1 MKNNVILI
9 TIQYGIVF
17 GLIRSV
23 KKKVVKMHQNNILI
37 TNNVIYIYLN
47 VLYKKMEV
55 VLKKDYVVIL
65 TLKKDVIKILKI
77 EIAIGQKIINVL
89 KKNVIMLQNLFKLI

>member
-1 MKNNVILI
+1 M
-9 TIQYGIVF
+9 F
-17 GLIRSV
+17 GLIRNAN
-23 KKKVVKMHQNNILI
+23 KKVVKMHQNYILI
-37 TNNVIYIYLN
+37 INNVIYIYLN

-65 TLKKDVIKILKI
+65 TLKKDVIKIYKI
-77 EIAIGQKIINVL
+77 EIVIGQKIINVL